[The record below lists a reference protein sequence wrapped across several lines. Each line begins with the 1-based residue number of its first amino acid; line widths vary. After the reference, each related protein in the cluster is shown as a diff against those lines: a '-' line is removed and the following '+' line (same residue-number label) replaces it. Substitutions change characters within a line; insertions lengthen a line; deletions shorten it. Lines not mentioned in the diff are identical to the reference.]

1 MKNYILFAAISFLAG
16 RLTGQCISNNL
27 NISYDKQLMH
37 VTTDLSHNGVFTY
50 KAFWYTD
57 SIAVDQKR
65 YTTNT
70 SAQTSKWQMGVE
82 AGPSLTTI
90 HSQNVD
96 FLFTPTMGYCA
107 GFSAQYN
114 ADRWISVRTQVNYER
129 KGGYRGAFP
138 ITDVNGVHVGSMNV
152 SVANNYI
159 TAPLQIRAQ
168 FGKSAKFFIDAGAFG
183 GLLTRAT
190 STERQATGEGIT
202 FMMVD
207 ITQFRNLYDY
217 GFCGG
222 LGVEAPI
229 GNNANVS
236 LGFRYNHGQGNMQA
250 DTRSIP
256 LYNRSLN
263 FNIGISQGF

>member
-65 YTTNT
+65 HTTNT

-96 FLFTPTMGYCA
+96 FLFTPHHGVLRRFLSPIQRRPM
-107 GFSAQYN
+107 
-114 ADRWISVRTQVNYER
+114 DISKN
-129 KGGYRGAFP
+129 
-138 ITDVNGVHVGSMNV
+138 
-152 SVANNYI
+152 
-159 TAPLQIRAQ
+159 
-168 FGKSAKFFIDAGAFG
+168 
-183 GLLTRAT
+183 T
-190 STERQATGEGIT
+190 SK
-202 FMMVD
+202 
-207 ITQFRNLYDY
+207 L
-217 GFCGG
+217 
-222 LGVEAPI
+222 
-229 GNNANVS
+229 
-236 LGFRYNHGQGNMQA
+236 
-250 DTRSIP
+250 
-256 LYNRSLN
+256 
-263 FNIGISQGF
+263 